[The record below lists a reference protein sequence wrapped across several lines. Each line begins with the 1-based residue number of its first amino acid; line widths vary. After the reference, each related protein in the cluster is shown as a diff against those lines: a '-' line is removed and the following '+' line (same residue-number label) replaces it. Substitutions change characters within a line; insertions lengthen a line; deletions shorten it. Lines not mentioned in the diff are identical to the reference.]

1 MSIYRPLS
9 YPFRSHEFIDF
20 YFICLMFQT
29 KPTSD
34 AAKKPGTGTGTEKP
48 ATGRPG
54 SGTAARTA
62 TASAKS
68 TAATKSLAKVN

>member
-1 MSIYRPLS
+1 
-9 YPFRSHEFIDF
+9 
-20 YFICLMFQT
+20 MFQT